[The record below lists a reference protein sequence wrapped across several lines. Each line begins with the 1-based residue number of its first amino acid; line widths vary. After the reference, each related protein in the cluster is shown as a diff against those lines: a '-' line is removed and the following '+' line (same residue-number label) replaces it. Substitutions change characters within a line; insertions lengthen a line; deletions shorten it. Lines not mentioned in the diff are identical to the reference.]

1 MRIQAFHSRLGMFYH
16 DNDDCP
22 FARTIKP
29 ASRRDGES
37 GLGLCMLCRSLDKED
52 DEANDSHLQQAQLQ
66 VLDDDGGAQRHMQED
81 KLEASFLKQNFGPH
95 PGRDMQGNPVT
106 PEEQQLIDQ
115 DLRHLHMQAEDAKP
129 DTDRTDDRQNR

>member
-22 FARTIKP
+22 FGKTIKP
-29 ASRRDGES
+29 LSRRDGES
-37 GLGLCMLCRSLDKED
+37 GLGLCMLCRRLDKED
-52 DEANDSHLQQAQLQ
+52 D
-66 VLDDDGGAQRHMQED
+66 GGAQHRKQED

-106 PEEQQLIDQ
+106 PEEQQLIEQ
-115 DLRHLHMQAEDAKP
+115 DLRHLHMQAEDSNP
-129 DTDRTDDRQNR
+129 DSKRKDDQQR